1 MACFGS
7 NPDCCVQPQ
16 FSKLIDG
23 FGHLDVKEVLS
34 YLGVSG
40 HDRFSHDGLGTHT
53 LRSRREEWCIRVL
66 WMHTAAS
73 AAGDELAAMHPGVQE
88 YVAKCCPTATP
99 GVNVVDNGIFLG
111 HGYTYCRMVRQ
122 LRSGSG
128 TYKVRA
134 GWSPRRT
141 KAMHVGLTRG
151 PLPGGRVRSGFRVKH
166 MISRTRNRCV
176 PYPIQ
181 NIRI

>member
-7 NPDCCVQPQ
+7 NPDCRVQPQ

-40 HDRFSHDGLGTHT
+40 HDRFSRDGPGTHT

-73 AAGDELAAMHPGVQE
+73 AAGDKLAGTRPGVCDE
-88 YVAKCCPTATP
+88 MLSNCYA
-99 GVNVVDNGIFLG
+99 
-111 HGYTYCRMVRQ
+111 
-122 LRSGSG
+122 RSYSG
-128 TYKVRA
+128 RY
-134 GWSPRRT
+134 
-141 KAMHVGLTRG
+141 
-151 PLPGGRVRSGFRVKH
+151 
-166 MISRTRNRCV
+166 
-176 PYPIQ
+176 
-181 NIRI
+181 